1 MRIQITVYIYMLH
14 GPHNNKLMF
23 LKTAGVYCEIWALHI
38 ARIMTFPKG
47 HPGRTG
53 RTGRQRVAHQQT
65 MDVCILGV
73 GLVCE
78 CCYFSKLQKHGIL
91 S

>member
-1 MRIQITVYIYMLH
+1 MLH

-47 HPGRTG
+47 QVEQAEQVDSALLISRRWTC
-53 RTGRQRVAHQQT
+53 VFW
-65 MDVCILGV
+65 VLGW
-73 GLVCE
+73 CE